1 MKKHYFLVLSFLIFN
16 AAIWAQE
23 SRFGVKAGLNVSNI
37 DDKDSFYDENSNY
50 RTSFH
55 AGLFVEIPLS
65 SKFSFQPELLYSSIG
80 KVDEYDLNYRSFDLE
95 PLSADSFKLVQKINY
110 LAVPLIF
117 KWYVGQRFYINAGP
131 QVSFLL
137 NTVDKAKGD
146 DLPESFSE
154 VYRSSGDFKLDY
166 GAVLG
171 VGYTINDDLNIGLQY
186 YRGLKNLFGDSDF
199 GIIDRKA
206 YHSVFQLSASYS
218 VF

>member
-1 MKKHYFLVLSFLIFN
+1 MKKHYFLVLTFLIFN
-16 AAIWAQE
+16 ASIWAQE
-23 SRFGVKAGLNVSNI
+23 SRFGVKAGLNISNI
-37 DDKDSFYDENSNY
+37 DDKDSFYDENGNY
-50 RTSFH
+50 KTSFH

-65 SKFSFQPELLYSSIG
+65 SKFSFQPEILYSSVG
-80 KVDEYDLNYRSFDLE
+80 AVYEYDLNFRSFDLE
-95 PLSADSFKLVQKINY
+95 PLTADSFKQVTKNNF

-117 KWYVGQRFYINAGP
+117 KWYVGERFYINAGP

-137 NTVDKAKGD
+137 NTVSKAKGD

-171 VGYTINDDLNIGLQY
+171 VGYTINDDLNFGLQY
-186 YRGLKNLFGDSDF
+186 YRGLKNLYEDSF
-199 GIIDRKA
+199 IDSKA